1 MLHGDNSFPEDHHAI
16 YDLDGFALSSQNG
29 LERHT
34 EQCQPFPIYIKIFT
48 WPKTFVSGFLLVRWS
63 LSLARERPSR
73 LRRSP
78 NLPSGGPNLPWLFS
92 FPRKKKKTPD
102 RRLALIS
109 SGHLREG
116 GGVRTSCTL
125 PLDPPLRPSLAK
137 YVTHLLFVNFLT
149 KVGSTWKY
157 LKLGSKI
164 IEKAVAVQLTALICF
179 LTHPLH

>member
-116 GGVRTSCTL
+116 GGVRTPCTL

-137 YVTHLLFVNFLT
+137 YVTYLLFVNFLT
-149 KVGSTWKY
+149 KAGSTWKY